1 MVSTVAVT
9 AEVVV
14 TLPALSVALAVKLW
28 LPSDSAAVVKLQVPL
43 LTVAL
48 PSRFAPSKTC
58 TDDTPLASL
67 TVPDSASV
75 LSLVS
80 PPLAIVV
87 VAPVFVP
94 IVLLI
99 VSAGNVV
106 SSVKVSD
113 AVPVFPNPSVW
124 LATMVWTPSASPVGA
139 NDQAPA
145 PFEVVVPRTV
155 APSVSVT
162 SVLAAPVP
170 LRAALEVILSLA
182 DEPVSIVRLSV
193 TVGPTVLN
201 V

>member
-1 MVSTVAVT
+1 MVAVT

-28 LPSDSAAVVKLQVPL
+28 LPSDNAAVVKFQVPP
-43 LTVAL
+43 LTVAV

-75 LSLVS
+75 LSVVS

-87 VAPVFVP
+87 VAPVSVP

-99 VSAGNVV
+99 VSAGAVV
-106 SSVKVSD
+106 SNVKVSD

-124 LATMVWTPSASPVGA
+124 LARMVCNPSDRPAGV
-139 NDQAPA
+139 NDQTPT

-162 SVLAAPVP
+162 SVLASPVP
-170 LRAALEVILSLA
+170 VSASLEVTLSLA
-182 DEPVSIVRLSV
+182 DDPVSLVRPAV
-193 TVGPTVLN
+193 T
-201 V
+201 